1 MGRKKGNEWMGIE
14 GKSDRIS
21 TAKLGESA
29 RTNPHTHT
37 LKRTHGVREY
47 IYIYPSAVM
56 EHCRKGDDDDDN
68 DDARVKIQYN

>member
-47 IYIYPSAVM
+47 IYIYIHPRSWNIVG
-56 EHCRKGDDDDDN
+56 KGMMMM
-68 DDARVKIQYN
+68 IMMMQG